1 MQMFSNSMHRMVV
14 PGVCLCLFLFF
25 SFFLKGWG
33 EQTSLTAIKTT
44 LCQLL
49 RCRAPASPWHMQGLS
64 AASR

>member
-14 PGVCLCLFLFF
+14 SVVCLCLVLFIF
-25 SFFLKGWG
+25 VFLKGWG
-33 EQTSLTAIKTT
+33 EQTSLSAIKTT